1 MNKATVGMENL
12 PNVFIDKIISEPRV
26 VSRTPLRIQY
36 NVKVV
41 VKMYDHVE
49 YSWYNKVP
57 GLKVK
62 CAFVTD
68 DKISKLNNGEISL
81 YDIPLGAIHRTSAQ
95 SCDSFKFSKNHN
107 GYRSFVSTFEYNTLE
122 APQNLNVYVA
132 CFIDDLNFGIP
143 QFDKFYGPMS
153 AEIIFVGGQ
162 LNKSTN
168 YFYDPETNEEYGGPV
183 HLWEQGYMEGSEH
196 MIAPHRRLRLV
207 EEENYKIVAPS
218 EYDLDYFVAVSPV
231 ENNLQDPAT
240 PGGPRTNIPDDEV
253 QIEDPNV
260 PSGPL
265 TEIYE

>member
-26 VSRTPLRIQY
+26 VSFDSETIQY

-41 VKMYDHVE
+41 VKMYDHVN

-68 DKISKLNNGEISL
+68 NRIDQLNNGDISL
-81 YDIPLGAIHRTSAQ
+81 YDVPLGETHKATAQ
-95 SCDSFKFSKNHN
+95 ACDSFRFSRNDN
-107 GYRSFVSTFEYNTLE
+107 GYKSFVSTFEYNTLT

-143 QFDKFYGPMS
+143 QFDKFYGPMA
-153 AEIIFVGGQ
+153 AEVIFVGGQ
-162 LNKSTN
+162 LNQSSN

-183 HLWEQGYMEGSEH
+183 HFHSQGYMEGSEH
-196 MIAPHRRLRLV
+196 TSEPHRQLRLI

-218 EYDLDYFVAVSPV
+218 EYDLDTVVAVQPREV
-231 ENNLQDPAT
+231 NLEGPET
-240 PGGPRTNIPDDEV
+240 PGGPRTNIPDVEV

-260 PSGPL
+260 PTSPL
-265 TEIYE
+265 TEIAE